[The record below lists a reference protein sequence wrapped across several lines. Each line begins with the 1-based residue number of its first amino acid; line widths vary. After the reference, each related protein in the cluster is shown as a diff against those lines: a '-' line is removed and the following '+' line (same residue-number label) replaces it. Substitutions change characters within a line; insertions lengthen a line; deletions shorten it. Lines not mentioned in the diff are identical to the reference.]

1 MKKLLFDTD
10 VLIDYLRGRV
20 DAKEY
25 IDNIDEPIYISVITI
40 AELYAGVRKGEES
53 KELEMFIETFDVV
66 SLNKNIAKAGGLYR
80 NQYKPGHGTGLAD
93 ALIAASAKEI
103 GAQIVT
109 FNTRHYPMFDDVI
122 KPYGRHSVVVQ
133 K

>member
-10 VLIDYLRGRV
+10 ILIDYLRGRD
-20 DAKEY
+20 DARNY
-25 IDNIDEPIYISVITI
+25 IDNTHDVIYISVITI

-93 ALIAASAKEI
+93 ALIAASAQEV
-103 GAQIVT
+103 GAQVVT
-109 FNTRHYPMFDDVI
+109 LNTRHFPMFNDVI
-122 KPYGRHSVVVQ
+122 QPYERH
-133 K
+133 

>member
-10 VLIDYLRGRV
+10 VLIDYLRGR
-20 DAKEY
+20 DAAKEY
-25 IDNIDEPIYISVITI
+25 IDNIDHAIYISVITI
-40 AELYAGVRKGEES
+40 AELYAGIRKGEKS

-66 SLNKNIAKAGGLYR
+66 SLNKNIAKVGGLYR
-80 NQYKPGHGTGLAD
+80 NQYKPAHGTGLAD

-103 GAQIVT
+103 GAQVVT
-109 FNTRHYPMFDDVI
+109 LNTRHYPMFNDVI
-122 KPYGRHSVVVQ
+122 KPYATE

>member
-10 VLIDYLRGRV
+10 ILIDYLRGRD
-20 DAKEY
+20 DARNY
-25 IDNIDEPIYISVITI
+25 IDNTHDVIYISVITI

-80 NQYKPGHGTGLAD
+80 NQYKPAHGTGLAD
-93 ALIAASAKEI
+93 ALIAASAKEV
-103 GAQIVT
+103 GAQVVT
-109 FNTRHYPMFDDVI
+109 FNTRHFPMFDDVI
-122 KPYGRHSVVVQ
+122 KPYERQ
-133 K
+133 YKQ